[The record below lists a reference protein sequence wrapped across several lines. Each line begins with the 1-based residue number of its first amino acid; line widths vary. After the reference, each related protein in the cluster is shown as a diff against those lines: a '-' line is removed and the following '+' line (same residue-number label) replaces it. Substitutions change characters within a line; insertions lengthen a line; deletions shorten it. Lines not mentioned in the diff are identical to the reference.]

1 MLHQITTCGTRYQ
14 PLPGLIGNDKR
25 AGFRFELAS
34 ILFNRLTE
42 MILSGLRETMKAKLV
57 KPCVFAI
64 SVLLTIQET
73 VSAGVIINTSANI
86 LLANSQVESGGDTS
100 ANPNVVNGSVG
111 SLLSYTATSQH
122 GFFSNLYGPAN
133 LSNGDIGAGVVSTGY
148 YAIALENGAGTGG
161 RLMLTFAGV
170 KRVDSLAIYNGY
182 GNRDD
187 GTYFIQD
194 AASTLHGSYTIS
206 GTGGVTNNGVDSVW
220 VKFKSAIETSALVID
235 FDITTSDLNTS
246 SFREIQVFGSDA
258 TPVPE
263 PTTFVLTAA
272 SMLGMIRYQFRRR
285 RMADK

>member
-1 MLHQITTCGTRYQ
+1 MIV
-14 PLPGLIGNDKR
+14 
-25 AGFRFELAS
+25 S
-34 ILFNRLTE
+34 RL
-42 MILSGLRETMKAKLV
+42 RDAMKAKLV
-57 KPCVFAI
+57 KLCVVAI
-64 SVLLTIQET
+64 GVLLTIQET
-73 VSAGVIINTSANI
+73 VTAGIIINTSANI

-122 GFFSNLYGPAN
+122 GFLSNLYGPN
-133 LSNGDIGAGVVSTGY
+133 SLTDGDIGAGVVSSGY
-148 YAIALENGAGTGG
+148 YAIALENSAGTGG
-161 RLMLTFAGV
+161 RLTLTFAGV

-187 GTYFIQD
+187 GTYLIRD

-206 GTGGVTNNGVDSVW
+206 GTGGVTNNGVDSLW
-220 VKFKSAIETSALVID
+220 ITFKSEIETSALVID

-263 PTTFVLTAA
+263 PTTFVLTTM
-272 SMLGMIRYQFRRR
+272 SMLGMIRHKLRRR
-285 RMADK
+285 RMSDK